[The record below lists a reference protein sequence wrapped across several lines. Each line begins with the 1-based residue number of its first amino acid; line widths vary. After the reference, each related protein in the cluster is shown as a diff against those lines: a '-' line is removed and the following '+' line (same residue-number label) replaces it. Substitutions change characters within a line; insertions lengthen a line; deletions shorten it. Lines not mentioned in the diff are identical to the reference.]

1 MPSGASARCLRTDIW
16 KPTGHTMY
24 DKPEGWVG
32 EAWEQEA
39 DNHVFAE
46 WLGYPQKLFREGT
59 EHKIY
64 AVPAVQ
70 SVVKPSK
77 R

>member
-1 MPSGASARCLRTDIW
+1 
-16 KPTGHTMY
+16 MY